1 MTTHALAF
9 PVGSRSRNA
18 ARCAGVSLLLT
29 LFAVA
34 FGGCGPAFDAEHP
47 ARTPLA
53 DKWLTRAKLSYKA
66 GDFADASDAAK
77 SALQAAP
84 SDPEIKTLAARIAL
98 AKLDFGETLKL
109 TAGLQTTEVHSL
121 RGRAHWFSGD
131 IEQAADELEA
141 MLQDPAVRDPW
152 ATEVAKLAR
161 LGTGRHPFAI
171 EDGYVASI
179 EMPQAGPALIVPC
192 ELEGESILAL
202 VATASSEVV
211 IDSATRHESAWVNLK
226 FGDRLEVKDVPALT
240 QDLSG
245 VSHELGAPIKA
256 LLGANLLRHV
266 HATFDR
272 RGDQFVVR
280 RDEAPPPPDASR
292 VPLWY
297 VRGGGMFLRAGIT
310 PTTPTAAG
318 TGPLEAAVLT
328 PLLVDTT
335 SLFPVAL
342 QDSIFARAGVD
353 LGSLH
358 SEPGAPNLKTGT
370 LPSFR
375 LGAFDLPK
383 VPAVEGAPMGDI
395 LANVD
400 LDMGGVIGAGLLSV
414 FRVTFGDDGRFIWI
428 EPDPLMMQS
437 MGPPPPDLPV
447 SGAPRESGTATAVPP
462 ANAPPPTTPAKGTA
476 TPAPPVKAAPLPPSS
491 SVPSAKGSKT

>member
-1 MTTHALAF
+1 
-9 PVGSRSRNA
+9 V
-18 ARCAGVSLLLT
+18 
-29 LFAVA
+29 
-34 FGGCGPAFDAEHP
+34 GCGPAFDPEHP

-53 DKWLTRAKLSYKA
+53 DKWFTRSKMSYKA
-66 GDFADASDAAK
+66 GDFADASDAVK

-84 SDPEIKTLAARIAL
+84 SDSEIRMLAGRIAL
-98 AKLDFGETLKL
+98 ARLDFGETIKL
-109 TAGLQTTEVHSL
+109 TAGLQTTEAHSL

-141 MLQDPAVRDPW
+141 MLQDPAVRDTW
-152 ATEVAKLAR
+152 ASEVAKLAR

-171 EDGYVASI
+171 EGGYIAAI
-179 EMPQAGPALIVPC
+179 DMPQAGPALIVPC
-192 ELEGESILAL
+192 ELEGENILAL
-202 VATASSEVV
+202 VATASAEVV
-211 IDSATRHESAWVNLK
+211 IDSSTRREPAWVNLK
-226 FGDRLEVKDVPALT
+226 FGDRVEVKDVPALA

-297 VRGGGMFLRAGIT
+297 VRGGGMFLRAGIS
-310 PTTPTAAG
+310 PVPSTAAG
-318 TGPLEAAVLT
+318 TNAIEAGALI
-328 PLLVDTT
+328 PLLVDTS
-335 SLFPVAL
+335 SLFPLAL
-342 QDSIFARAGVD
+342 QDSVFKRAGVD

-358 SEPGAPNLKTGT
+358 PEPGAPNLKAGT
-370 LPSFR
+370 LPSFK

-383 VPAVEGAPMGDI
+383 VPAVEGAPIGDI
-395 LANVD
+395 LSNVD

-437 MGPPPPDLPV
+437 MGPPPTPPGPASSAAGTSPGGPNMGAGVSAPTPSAAPKGSSAPAPDPK
-447 SGAPRESGTATAVPP
+447 GAPS
-462 ANAPPPTTPAKGTA
+462 
-476 TPAPPVKAAPLPPSS
+476 PPSS
-491 SVPSAKGSKT
+491 SVPSAKGGKT

>member
-1 MTTHALAF
+1 MD
-9 PVGSRSRNA
+9 
-18 ARCAGVSLLLT
+18 
-29 LFAVA
+29 
-34 FGGCGPAFDAEHP
+34 CGPTFDPQHP

-53 DKWLTRAKLSYKA
+53 DKWFTRAKLGYKS

-98 AKLDFGETLKL
+98 AKLDFADALKL
-109 TAGLQTTEVHSL
+109 TAGLQTTETHSL
-121 RGRAHWFSGD
+121 RGRAYWFSGD

-161 LGTGRHPFAI
+161 RGTGRHPFAI
-171 EDGYVASI
+171 EGGYVAAV
-179 EMPQAGPALIVPC
+179 EMPQDGPALIVPC
-192 ELEGESILAL
+192 ELEGENILAL
-202 VATASSEVV
+202 VATASAEVV
-211 IDSATRHESAWVNLK
+211 VDSSTRRESAWVNLK
-226 FGDRLEVKDVPALT
+226 FGDRVEVKDVPALT

-280 RDEAPPPPDASR
+280 RDDAPAPPDASR

-297 VRGGGMFLRAGIT
+297 VRGGGMFLRAGIA
-310 PTTPTAAG
+310 PAAAPASG
-318 TGPLEAAVLT
+318 TGPIEAGPLT
-328 PLLVDTT
+328 PLLVDTS

-342 QDSIFARAGVD
+342 LDSVFGRAGVD
-353 LGSLH
+353 LASLH
-358 SEPGAPNLKTGT
+358 PEPGAQNLKTGT
-370 LPSFR
+370 LPSFK

-383 VPAVEGAPMGDI
+383 VPAVEGAPIGDI
-395 LANVD
+395 LASAD
-400 LDMGGVIGAGLLSV
+400 LDIGGVVGAGLLSI

-428 EPDPLMMQS
+428 EPDPLMMQN
-437 MGPPPPDLPV
+437 MGLPPAAPPQPV
-447 SGAPRESGTATAVPP
+447 SGAPAAGALSTEPSPTPKGVNSPAPSTKGAPSPPSPSVPG
-462 ANAPPPTTPAKGTA
+462 AKGN
-476 TPAPPVKAAPLPPSS
+476 
-491 SVPSAKGSKT
+491 KT

>member
-1 MTTHALAF
+1 MTLHALTSLYRGGPHGATYRAGASLVFAF
-9 PVGSRSRNA
+9 VA
-18 ARCAGVSLLLT
+18 A
-29 LFAVA
+29 A
-34 FGGCGPAFDAEHP
+34 FMGCGPAFDPEHP

-53 DKWLTRAKLSYKA
+53 DKWFTRAKVSYKA

-98 AKLDFGETLKL
+98 AKLDFAETIKL
-109 TAGLQTTEVHSL
+109 TAGLQTTETHSL
-121 RGRAHWFSGD
+121 RGRAHWFAGD

-152 ATEVAKLAR
+152 AVEVAKLAR

-171 EDGYVASI
+171 EGGYVAAVD
-179 EMPQAGPALIVPC
+179 MPQAGPVLIVPC
-192 ELEGESILAL
+192 ELEGEEILAL

-226 FGDRLEVKDVPALT
+226 FGDRVEVKDVPALT

-245 VSHELGAPIKA
+245 ISHELGAPIKA
-256 LLGANLLRHV
+256 LLGSNLLRHV

-280 RDEAPPPPDASR
+280 RDAAPTPPDASR

-297 VRGGGMFLRAGIT
+297 VRGGGMFLRAGIA
-310 PTTPTAAG
+310 PLSSKAAG
-318 TGPLEAAVLT
+318 TSAGEAGALT
-328 PLLVDTT
+328 PLLVDTS
-335 SLFPVAL
+335 SLFPLAL
-342 QDSIFARAGVD
+342 QDSVFARAGVD

-358 SEPGAPNLKTGT
+358 AEPGAPNLKTGT
-370 LPSFR
+370 LPSFK

-383 VPAVEGAPMGDI
+383 VPAVQGAPLADL

-400 LDMGGVIGAGLLSV
+400 LDVGGVIGAGLLSV
-414 FRVTFGDDGRFIWI
+414 FRVTFADDGRFIWI
-428 EPDPLMMQS
+428 EPDPVMMQ
-437 MGPPPPDLPV
+437 
-447 SGAPRESGTATAVPP
+447 EIGTAPP
-462 ANAPPPTTPAKGTA
+462 APPGSPPNAGSAVGAAATSTPSTAPPPAPTPKGTNA
-476 TPAPPVKAAPLPPSS
+476 SPKGTPPAS
-491 SVPSAKGSKT
+491 SVPGAKGNKT

>member
-1 MTTHALAF
+1 ML
-9 PVGSRSRNA
+9 V
-18 ARCAGVSLLLT
+18 L
-29 LFAVA
+29 AVA
-34 FGGCGPAFDAEHP
+34 FAGCGPAFDPEHP

-53 DKWLTRAKLSYKA
+53 DKWFTRAKSSYKA
-66 GDFADASDAAK
+66 GDFADASEAAK

-84 SDPEIKTLAARIAL
+84 SDPQIKTLSARIAL
-98 AKLDFGETLKL
+98 AKLDFAETLKL
-109 TAGLQTTEVHSL
+109 VAGLQTTESHSL

-171 EDGYVASI
+171 EGGYVAAI

-192 ELEGESILAL
+192 ELEGEEILAL
-202 VATASSEVV
+202 VATASAEVV
-211 IDSATRHESAWVNLK
+211 IDSATRRDSAWVNLK

-280 RDEAPPPPDASR
+280 RDDAPAPPDASR

-297 VRGGGMFLRAGIT
+297 VRGGGMFLRAGISPT
-310 PTTPTAAG
+310 VAAGTTPTEPGA
-318 TGPLEAAVLT
+318 LT
-328 PLLVDTT
+328 PLLVDTS

-342 QDSIFARAGVD
+342 QDSVFARAGLD
-353 LGSLH
+353 LASLH
-358 SEPGAPNLKTGT
+358 PEAGAANLKTGT

-383 VPAVEGAPMGDI
+383 VPAVQGAPLGDV

-400 LDMGGVIGAGLLSV
+400 LDMGGIVGAGLLSV

-428 EPDPLMMQS
+428 EPDPLMTQS
-437 MGPPPPDLPV
+437 MGPPPPAPVLPGAA
-447 SGAPRESGTATAVPP
+447 SSAAAPAPSPKGTTAPAPSPKGAPS
-462 ANAPPPTTPAKGTA
+462 PPPT
-476 TPAPPVKAAPLPPSS
+476 
-491 SVPSAKGSKT
+491 SVPGAKGSKP

>member
-1 MTTHALAF
+1 MTTHALTF
-9 PVGSRSRNA
+9 PVRSRSRSA
-18 ARCAGVSLLLT
+18 ARRAGVSLLFT
-29 LFAVA
+29 FFALA
-34 FGGCGPAFDAEHP
+34 FSGCGPAFDAEHP

-53 DKWLTRAKLSYKA
+53 DKWLTRAKLSYKS
-66 GDFADASDAAK
+66 GDFADASEAAK

-98 AKLDFGETLKL
+98 AKLDFAETLTL

-161 LGTGRHPFAI
+161 IGTGRHPFAI
-171 EDGYVASI
+171 EDGYVAAI
-179 EMPQAGPALIVPC
+179 DMPQAGPALIVPC

-245 VSHELGAPIKA
+245 ISHELGAPIKA

-280 RDEAPPPPDASR
+280 RDDAPTPPDASR

-297 VRGGGMFLRAGIT
+297 VRGGGMFLRAGIASA
-310 PTTPTAAG
+310 PSTAAG
-318 TGPLEAAVLT
+318 TGPAQGGVLT

-342 QDSIFARAGVD
+342 QDSVFARAGVD

-358 SEPGAPNLKTGT
+358 TEPGTPNLKTGT

-383 VPAVEGAPMGDI
+383 VPAVEGAPMADI

-414 FRVTFGDDGRFIWI
+414 FRVTFGGDGRFIWI

-437 MGPPPPDLPV
+437 MGPAAGL
-447 SGAPRESGTATAVPP
+447 
-462 ANAPPPTTPAKGTA
+462 TPADGGASPSASPPELAPAPAAPSKGTNV
-476 TPAPPVKAAPLPPSS
+476 PAPPTKGAPSPSS